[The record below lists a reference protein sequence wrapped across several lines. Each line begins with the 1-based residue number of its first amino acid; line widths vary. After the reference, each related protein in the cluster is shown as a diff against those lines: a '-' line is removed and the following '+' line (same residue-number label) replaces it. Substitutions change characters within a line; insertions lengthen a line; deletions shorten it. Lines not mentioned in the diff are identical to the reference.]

1 MDPERTMHVRAGQTL
16 RAHSPNGSNFLHEMS
31 HGHIVISKNQIA
43 AIDAH
48 LLE

>member
-1 MDPERTMHVRAGQTL
+1 MHVRAGQTL
-16 RAHSPNGSNFLHEMS
+16 RAHSPNGSTFLHEMMS

-43 AIDAH
+43 AIDAY